1 MALLAALAAVAASHR
16 SVVVAAHVDHGWR
29 GDRSRRDAEFVARWC
44 ARREI
49 PFLSE
54 RLPAAPRGRSREDAA
69 RELRYRA
76 LAAMRERA
84 GASVVATGHTRDDA
98 AETVLLALLRGR
110 PLSGIAGIRKRRED
124 GVVRP
129 LLEVSR
135 ASILAYLRDRR
146 IPYRQDASNA
156 DPAFDRNWVRR
167 KVVPLLERRFGNAVT
182 GNLAASAEALS
193 RDREW
198 MDDLFAREILPRLA
212 AEPEGVRA
220 EAAHLAELPSGA
232 LRRALLSMAER
243 AADRTLSRSELL
255 ALEKLARSGSP
266 FRFQAGRCVDFR
278 SRRGVVTARRTL

>member
-135 ASILAYLRDRR
+135 ASILAYLRERR

-167 KVVPLLERRFGNAVT
+167 RVVPLLERRFGNGVT

-198 MDDLFAREILPRLA
+198 IDDLFAREVLPRLP
-212 AEPEGVRA
+212 AEQEGVRA
-220 EAAHLAELPSGA
+220 DAAHLAGLPTGA

-243 AADRTLSRSELL
+243 AANRTLTRPELL
-255 ALEKLARSGSP
+255 ALEKLTRSGSP
-266 FRFQAGRCVDFR
+266 FRFQAGRRVDFR
-278 SRRGVVTARRTL
+278 SRAGVVTARRTL